1 MNKGHNIEFEEQAHE
16 HVRTRNKKLLE
27 AYNSII
33 LSIDKIQGWL
43 EDEYLRTR
51 IESEMMSKP
60 NIKSTIYQCTT
71 PWCIISLGCDSEGR
85 YNIVYSVD
93 HRIQEMIGDRAS
105 GLLRSIYYLTPG
117 ELSVFLRIG
126 CLYEDCVKC
135 FNHLYEEQKSEPFHK
150 IITKSKHDYST

>member
-1 MNKGHNIEFEEQAHE
+1 MNKSHNIEFEKQADE
-16 HVRTRNKKLLE
+16 HVRTRNKKLLD

-33 LSIDKIQGWL
+33 TSIDKIQGWL

-51 IESEMMSKP
+51 IESEMISKQ

-85 YNIVYSVD
+85 FNIAYSVD
-93 HRIQEMIGDRAS
+93 HRIQEMIGDMAS
-105 GLLRSIYYLTPG
+105 GLLRSIYYSTPG

-126 CLYEDCVKC
+126 RLNEDCVKC
-135 FNHLYEEQKSEPFHK
+135 FNYLIEEQKYEPFHK
-150 IITKSKHDYST
+150 IVIKSKYD